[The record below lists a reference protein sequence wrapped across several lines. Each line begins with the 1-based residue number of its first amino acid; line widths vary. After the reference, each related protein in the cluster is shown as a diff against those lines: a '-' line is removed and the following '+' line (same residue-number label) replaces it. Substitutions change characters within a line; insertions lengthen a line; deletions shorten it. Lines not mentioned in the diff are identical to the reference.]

1 MERWRF
7 LVFSPSKRDALYNG
21 KFIRKSGKVY
31 YNSRFIAGKIIKLN
45 DGFSS
50 HVRLLEGYPL
60 PISFSPPF
68 ENHGGCG
75 E

>member
-1 MERWRF
+1 M
-7 LVFSPSKRDALYNG
+7 LYIMGNSSENAG
-21 KFIRKSGKVY
+21 KSTITI
-31 YNSRFIAGKIIKLN
+31 YNSRFIAGEIMKLN

-60 PISFSPPF
+60 PISFSPPL
-68 ENHGGCG
+68 ENHGGCR